1 MEGLTPVQKQL
12 YDWLVDYIN
21 TNKHSPSI
29 REMMKA
35 MNLRSPAPIQ
45 SRLEKM
51 RKKGYLD
58 WSEGQARTLKILKN
72 YHQGLPLL
80 GKVKIG
86 GLIESFSEEDN
97 EQEKLDLGSFFPL
110 SSSYVLQVEGD
121 AMINAHITDGDYL
134 IMGDVERNESVKAG
148 ETVVVKVEGYGTMI
162 KKIDYNTNKVILQ
175 GFHSQDETMILPS
188 KQVQF
193 EGVLLAVFRLRQKT
207 IN

>member
-1 MEGLTPVQKQL
+1 MENLTPAQKQL

-51 RKKGYLD
+51 RKKGYID

-80 GKVKIG
+80 GKVIKDG
-86 GLIESFSEEDN
+86 MIESFPD
-97 EQEKLDLGSFFPL
+97 EQEKLDFGSFFSL
-110 SSSYVLQVEGD
+110 SSSYVLIVEGD
-121 AMINAHITDGDYL
+121 VMIDENIRDGDYL
-134 IMGDVERNESVKAG
+134 IMADVEDSNSIKGG
-148 ETVVVKVEGYGTMI
+148 EIVVVKAEDYGTMV
-162 KKIDYNTNKVILQ
+162 KRIDYNANKVILQ
-175 GFHSQDETMILPS
+175 GLNSDDETLTMPS
-188 KQVQF
+188 NQVEI
-193 EGVLLAVFRLRQKT
+193 EGFLLAVFRLNQ
-207 IN
+207 

>member
-1 MEGLTPVQKQL
+1 MENLTPAQKQL

-45 SRLEKM
+45 SRLDKM

-72 YHQGLPLL
+72 YNQGLPLL
-80 GKVKIG
+80 GKVTAG
-86 GLIESFSEEDN
+86 GSVVSFSED
-97 EQEKLDLGSFFPL
+97 EQKKLNFGTFFAL

-121 AMINAHITDGDYL
+121 VMIDAHITNGDYL
-134 IMGDVERNESVKAG
+134 IMGDVMDSNSVKGG
-148 ETVVVKVEGYGTMI
+148 EIVVVKAEGYGTMI
-162 KKIDYNTNKVILQ
+162 SKIDYNANKILLQ
-175 GFHSQDETMILPS
+175 GFNAEDNTITLTSNQIEI
-188 KQVQF
+188 
-193 EGVLLAVFRLRQKT
+193 EGVLLAVFRLNQ